1 MSLFNALAVSA
12 TGMTSNRLWIDLIA
26 NNISNVNSTGATKGS
41 DPYARKVPL
50 FTEVLRDLQKEG
62 ANSMQADFDFG
73 SSDVE
78 SMGAGV
84 QTFRIAE
91 DKSPFKLV
99 HNPGNPN
106 ADANGFVK
114 MPNIDV
120 INEMVDMISANRAYD
135 ASVQTANAAK
145 AMVNKALEIGK

>member
-12 TGMTSNRLWIDLIA
+12 SGMTSNRLWIDLIA
-26 NNISNVNSTGATKGS
+26 NNISNVNSTSTVQGA
-41 DPYARKVPL
+41 DPYRRKVPM
-50 FTEVLRDLQKEG
+50 FTEVLRDVQKEG
-62 ANSMQADFDFG
+62 DNALQADFDFG
-73 SSDVE
+73 DHSVE

-91 DKSPFKLV
+91 DRSPFKLV

-106 ADANGFVK
+106 ADAHGFVK